1 MKNNFR
7 GITLI
12 ALVITIIVLLILAGV
27 SIAMLTGQNGILS
40 QASKA
45 AEETEVASAIEQ
57 AKIDVLNWQN
67 EQLKKGLSADIT
79 KESLKNILQGKE
91 YVGTV
96 GDSSFTT
103 AKNGYTVYF
112 DEIDSELIKYGEAN
126 ETLREYFSGENGFDG
141 DFYNYIT
148 TYVNYLQE
156 ILSGDEWNFEGR
168 YNELYN
174 TYGDE
179 NSHIGTLSLLVS
191 DFLYS
196 KNNMVAFPDKITDEN
211 VDNNIS
217 ALLSIPADEFQEF
230 CSEKIKELD
239 SPAKE
244 ARYAKELLEKGAIP
258 NENLTLLDLYILDNL

>member
-57 AKIDVLNWQN
+57 AKIDVLNWQS
-67 EQLKKGLSADIT
+67 EQLKAGQSADIT
-79 KESLKNILQGKE
+79 EELLKNILQGKE

-179 NSHIGTLSLLVS
+179 NSHIGTLSLLIS
-191 DFLYS
+191 DFVYT
-196 KNNMVAFPDKITDEN
+196 NYDEVAFTDKITDDN
-211 VDNNIS
+211 VMDNLSTLGMIS
-217 ALLSIPADEFQEF
+217 EEEFQKF

-239 SPAKE
+239 SQAKE
-244 ARYAKELLEKGAIP
+244 ARYTKELLEKGAIP